1 MCVDAASPSRQVFDL
16 SRADQRFLN
25 AKGRY

>member
-1 MCVDAASPSRQVFDL
+1 MCVDEASPPRQPFDL